1 LNQGIF
7 AWPLT
12 LYKGQSKKQTVHK
25 RANKEDRFMRTV
37 FTQNTGLEKTK
48 MNQLKNTKDT
58 LLEEETFKGG
68 LEDLRRRLA
77 SLKDSLSG
85 LNQCSHL
92 SKLLQKIYKI
102 REGLN
107 NLEQGLLQTHLKGCI
122 SPTLKVPEVVAL
134 SVSKLSRKR
143 RGGTIVI
150 EQEDNL
156 DDHFQGGVFIDA
168 VVSVT
173 ILENIFYPGSPLH
186 DGAVLIRNARIIKAG
201 CLLPFAPHP
210 HGFEALGLGTRHAAA
225 VGLSRASDALV
236 IVVSEEKGWISLALR
251 GQLYPNLG
259 TFALLQRLEGSIE
272 EAGQSITQ

>member
-1 LNQGIF
+1 M
-7 AWPLT
+7 P
-12 LYKGQSKKQTVHK
+12 
-25 RANKEDRFMRTV
+25 NKEDRLLRTV
-37 FTQNTGLEKTK
+37 VTQHTGIEKTK
-48 MNQLKNTKDT
+48 MNRVNNRDMLN
-58 LLEEETFKGG
+58 EEEAFKGE

-77 SLKDSLSG
+77 SLKKSLSG

-92 SKLLQKIYKI
+92 SNLLQKIYRI
-102 REGLN
+102 RDGLN

-134 SVSKLSRKR
+134 AVSRLSRNR

-156 DDHFQGGVFIDA
+156 DHYFQDGATIDA
-168 VVSVT
+168 VVST
-173 ILENIFYPGSPLH
+173 IILENLFYPGSPLH
-186 DGAVLIRNARIIKAG
+186 DGAVLIRDARIIKAG
-201 CLLPFAPHP
+201 CLLPFAPHH

-225 VGLSRASDALV
+225 VGISRESDALV

-259 TFALLQRLEGSIE
+259 TFALLQKLEGSME
-272 EAGQSITQ
+272 EENLANRG

>member
-1 LNQGIF
+1 M
-7 AWPLT
+7 
-12 LYKGQSKKQTVHK
+12 
-25 RANKEDRFMRTV
+25 RAV
-37 FTQNTGLEKTK
+37 VTQHTRMGKSK
-48 MNQLKNTKDT
+48 MNQLNNKDV
-58 LLEEETFKGG
+58 LIEEETFKRE

-77 SLKDSLSG
+77 SLKKSLSG

-92 SKLLQKIYKI
+92 SNLLQKIYGI

-122 SPTLKVPEVVAL
+122 SPTLKVPEVVTLA
-134 SVSKLSRKR
+134 VSKLSRKR

-150 EQEDNL
+150 EQEENL
-156 DDHFQGGVFIDA
+156 DPYFQNGTIIDA
-168 VVSVT
+168 VVSAI

-186 DGAVLIRNARIIKAG
+186 DGAVLIRDARIIKAG
-201 CLLPFAPHP
+201 CLLPFAPHH

-225 VGLSRASDALV
+225 IGLSRESDALV

-259 TFALLQRLEGSIE
+259 TFALLQKLEGSME
-272 EAGQSITQ
+272 EENQANRR

>member
-1 LNQGIF
+1 MEKEKVNQ
-7 AWPLT
+7 PNN
-12 LYKGQSKKQTVHK
+12 KGMLV
-25 RANKEDRFMRTV
+25 
-37 FTQNTGLEKTK
+37 
-48 MNQLKNTKDT
+48 
-58 LLEEETFKGG
+58 EEEVFKDG
-68 LEDLRRRLA
+68 LEDLRGRLT

-92 SKLLQKIYKI
+92 SNLLQKIHEV
-102 REGLN
+102 RDGLN
-107 NLEQGLLQTHLKGCI
+107 NLEQSLLQTHLKGCI

-134 SVSKLSRKR
+134 AVSKLSRKR

-156 DDHFQGGVFIDA
+156 NDYFQGGVFIDA
-168 VVSVT
+168 VVSAT

-201 CLLPFAPHP
+201 SLLPFAPYP

-225 VGLSRASDALV
+225 VGLSKVSDALV

-259 TFALLQRLEGSIE
+259 TFALLQRLEGSME
-272 EAGQSITQ
+272 EGGRPVAND